1 MSHEMSEF
9 AKSLLASGRADVDP
23 DRQALES
30 ALLARLDE
38 ARSSG
43 DAGGRPSPGGSLVR
57 WLFGGVAIGTGV
69 AARLFAQEAFVTQ
82 PSIGSPAQSVA
93 QVAMASEAP
102 AEPAP
107 PEAPEP
113 TATPETLVA
122 VTPDSLPSAAR
133 SMDRP
138 AQLSASDLLREAN
151 QLRAQSRWA
160 DASKKYEQVLRE
172 RADSPEAY
180 PAMVALAKLCLDHLE
195 DPQRALSLYDR
206 TLKIAP
212 GGSLAEEALWGRA
225 RALRA
230 LGRRDD
236 ERNALRSFLSKHPS
250 SVLAGPAAARLK
262 SLDAL

>member
-23 DRQALES
+23 DRQALEC

-43 DAGGRPSPGGSLVR
+43 DAGGRPSPRGSLVR
-57 WLFGGVAIGTGV
+57 WLFAGVAIGTSVV
-69 AARLFAQEAFVTQ
+69 AWLLAREEYVAQPT
-82 PSIGSPAQSVA
+82 IGSPAQSVA
-93 QVAMASEAP
+93 QVAMVAETSSAPEAP
-102 AEPAP
+102 A
-107 PEAPEP
+107 P
-113 TATPETLVA
+113 TSTPETLVA
-122 VTPDSLPSAAR
+122 VTPDSLPSAAP

-138 AQLSASDLLREAN
+138 AHLSASDLLREAN

-160 DASKKYEQVLRE
+160 DAAKKYDQVVRE

-206 TLKIAP
+206 ALKIAP
-212 GGSLAEEALWGRA
+212 DGSLAEEAGWGRT

-236 ERNALRSFLSKHPS
+236 ERNALRAFLSNHPS
-250 SVLAGPAAARLK
+250 SLLAGPAAARLK